1 MCCLNPAGNKSH
13 KAKQEKHNGRSHRQT
28 NIQFNVGKL
37 ETPGYTAETNQG
49 KQDKGSKT
57 EYRAQKYGDYQ
68 NKTGRNLTW
77 DHLHSDGDLTRHRQ
91 HG

>member
-1 MCCLNPAGNKSH
+1 M
-13 KAKQEKHNGRSHRQT
+13 EKPQADKHSVQCRQ
-28 NIQFNVGKL
+28 L

-57 EYRAQKYGDYQ
+57 EYRAQKYGEYQ
-68 NKTGRNLTW
+68 NKTGRNLT
-77 DHLHSDGDLTRHRQ
+77 SDGDLTRHRQ